1 MKCWNVIVIGLMLL
15 VVVGRARADG
25 SFGRTDLTGT
35 VAADIENY
43 IKGGVFY
50 GNGDGNADSITVY
63 LEVQLNS
70 ASVRCAIYERTAGAS
85 WQLIDSSAEKTCAVG
100 ATWHNFPMI
109 EGVSLTEGTQ
119 YALVAWA
126 KQSPFWNCRI
136 HNLESQG
143 EIADSIF
150 FKNTTYGAWPTP
162 TTPFLLW
169 YFDVVIVCYYSELTA
184 PVRMPASID
193 EVVHRGAY
201 IK

>member
-1 MKCWNVIVIGLMLL
+1 MKYGNVIVIALMLL
-15 VVVGRARADG
+15 IVAGRARADG
-25 SFGRTDLTGT
+25 SFGRTNLTGT

-85 WQLIDSSAEKTCAVG
+85 WQLIDSSAEKSCPVG
-100 ATWHNFPMI
+100 SAWHNFPLI
-109 EGVSLTEGTQ
+109 EKVSLTEGTQ
-119 YALVAWA
+119 YALLAWA
-126 KQSPFWNCRI
+126 KQSQFWNCRI
-136 HNLESQG
+136 RNLESQG

-150 FKNTTYGAWPTP
+150 FKDATYGAWPTP
-162 TTPFLLW
+162 TAPLIIW
-169 YFDVVIVCYYSELTA
+169 HFDAVIVCYYSELTE
-184 PVRMPASID
+184 PDHRPASID
-193 EVVHRGAY
+193 EIVHRGAY